1 MDLDTR
7 QWVPIAATL
16 ITAGLMWKGLQEPRL
31 RLGDEPVYSSIPTPG
46 GTAPLP
52 DPKELKRNPFLQPG
66 QTDSSDLEVTGSP
79 AKVLKLEGI
88 VLSGSLRL
96 AIVSGSPVR
105 VGDVVGPYTVQSID
119 EGRVVLS
126 KDGELTEL
134 RSGDGTGPSGGDLRL
149 SAIMTAGPA
158 RKAIIDGKI
167 LAEGDSH
174 MGFTL
179 LSVRPEGVALT
190 RDGRDLEL
198 KIHRDD
204 RAAAQ
209 RSSS

>member
-16 ITAGLMWKGLQEPRL
+16 ITAGLMWRALQEPRL
-31 RLGDEPVYSSIPTPG
+31 RLGEEPVYSSIPIAG
-46 GTAPLP
+46 GNALLP

-66 QTDSSDLEVTGSP
+66 QTDPSDLEATGSP

-126 KDGELTEL
+126 KDGEVTEL

-149 SAIMTAGPA
+149 SAIMTAGPS

-174 MGFTL
+174 LGFTL
-179 LSVRPEGVALT
+179 LSVRPDGVELT
-190 RDGRDLEL
+190 REGRGLEL
-198 KIHRDD
+198 KIRRDD
-204 RAAAQ
+204 HAGQ

>member
-16 ITAGLMWKGLQEPRL
+16 ITAGLMWRALQEPRL
-31 RLGDEPVYSSIPTPG
+31 RLGEEPVYASVPTPG
-46 GTAPLP
+46 GNAALP

-66 QTDSSDLEVTGSP
+66 QADPSDLETSSGAP
-79 AKVLKLEGI
+79 AKVLKLEGT

-96 AIVSGSPVR
+96 AIVSGSAVR
-105 VGDVVGPYTVQSID
+105 VGDAMGPYTVQSIE
-119 EGRVVLS
+119 EGRVVLT
-126 KDGELTEL
+126 KDGEVTEL
-134 RSGDGTGPSGGDLRL
+134 GSGDGTGPSGGDLRL
-149 SAIMTAGPA
+149 SAIMTAGPS

-174 MGFTL
+174 RGFTL
-179 LSVRPEGVALT
+179 LSVRPDGVELS
-190 RDGRDLEL
+190 RDGRGVEL

-204 RAAAQ
+204 HPGQ